1 MKYSVIIPTY
11 NAAPTL
17 RPLIASLV
25 APARDDLEIIIVDD
39 ASTDNT
45 QELVHS
51 FPQVN
56 YTRQEVNRG
65 PAAARNAGAQL
76 ARGEWLLFTDSDTE
90 FAPETFDALEQ
101 AIVARPIDALV
112 GSYAGEPANE
122 GFVPRY
128 KALWEYCTIEQTFVL
143 DEHGMC
149 AIQTWAPRPGLIRR
163 DVFEAVGGFDTT
175 FAGADLE
182 DMELG
187 YRMAKQGYRIF
198 AAPAVHIRHHY
209 PASMRRELTP
219 FARRA
224 RLWMEMAVQR
234 REMDSHGEGSPRQ
247 AVAHLFG
254 FAAAI
259 FLLVGLLFS
268 PALMLAAL
276 FGVIFVGFNAMFFAA
291 SVRRYGLWFALRAV
305 AYCWLHSIVL
315 GIAAA
320 AGLARGLWPGRRRQW
335 AAS

>member
-17 RPLIASLV
+17 CPLIASLLR
-25 APARDDLEIIIVDD
+25 PARADIEIIVVDD
-39 ASTDNT
+39 GSTDST
-45 QELVHS
+45 PALMKQFPDVHY
-51 FPQVN
+51 V
-56 YTRQEVNRG
+56 REDINRG
-65 PAAARNAGAQL
+65 PAAARNAGAEL
-76 ARGEWLLFTDSDTE
+76 AGGEWLLFTDSDTE
-90 FAPETFDALEQ
+90 FMEDTFDMIDG
-101 AIVARPIDALV
+101 AIASRPFDALV
-112 GSYAGEPANE
+112 GSYAGEPANA

-128 KALWEYCTIEQTFVL
+128 KALWEYCTIEQSFAL

-163 DVFEAVGGFDTT
+163 EVFAAVGGFDTG

-187 YRMAKQGYRIF
+187 YRMAKEGFRIF
-198 AAPAVHIRHHY
+198 AAPGVHIRHHY
-209 PASMRRELTP
+209 PATMRRELTP

-247 AVAHLFG
+247 AAAHVFG
-254 FAAAI
+254 FAAALLLFAGLFWVPALVVAALAGSG
-259 FLLVGLLFS
+259 FLLLNGRF
-268 PALMLAAL
+268 
-276 FGVIFVGFNAMFFAA
+276 FVEAT
-291 SVRRYGLWFALRAV
+291 RRYGVWFGLRAI

-315 GIAAA
+315 GFAAA
-320 AGLARGLWPGRRRQW
+320 AGLMRGLWPGRRRQW

>member
-17 RPLIASLV
+17 LPLIESLL
-25 APARDDLEIIIVDD
+25 ATSREDIEIIVVDD
-39 ASTDNT
+39 ASTDDT
-45 QELVHS
+45 AAMLQR
-51 FPQVN
+51 FPQIQ
-56 YTRQEVNRG
+56 YERQEVNRG
-65 PAAARNAGAQL
+65 PAAARNAGARV

-90 FAPETFDALEQ
+90 FASDTFAKIDHA
-101 AIVARPIDALV
+101 VASRPLDALV
-112 GSYAGEPANE
+112 GSYAGEPAND

-128 KALWEYCTIEQTFVL
+128 KALWEFCTIEQSFAL
-143 DEHGMC
+143 DEHGMA
-149 AIQTWAPRPGLIRR
+149 AIGSWAPRPGLVRR
-163 DVFEAVGGFDTT
+163 DVFEAIGGFDTT

-187 YRMAKQGYRIF
+187 YRMAVAGYKIY
-198 AAPAVHIRHHY
+198 AAPGVHIRHHY
-209 PASMRRELTP
+209 PPTMRRELGP

-247 AVAHLFG
+247 ATAHLLG
-254 FAAAI
+254 FAALI
-259 FLLVGLLFS
+259 FLAVGIAWT
-268 PALMLAAL
+268 PALLGAAVAGL
-276 FGVIFVGFNAMFFAA
+276 GFIFLNGGFFYEAL
-291 SVRRYGLWFALRAV
+291 RRYGAWFTLRTM

-315 GIAAA
+315 GFAAA
-320 AGLARGLWPGRRRQW
+320 TGLMRGLWPGRRRQW